1 MDPNEQNLRPSFTNP
16 FNITGLPAITL
27 PCGFTKDNLPV
38 GLQLA
43 AHLLKKV
50 LCYASPTPSSG
61 QRSGIL
67 ADQSFRSAEIEW
79 LLLLSA
85 FEDLK
90 IHLGQCWLHGFCG
103 RHFSLNGRIESLAS
117 FVSQS
122 ENFLLVEVFQVS
134 IFHDYFSINN
144 DGVYGTAVLTEY

>member
-1 MDPNEQNLRPSFTNP
+1 MSRTCARA
-16 FNITGLPAITL
+16 LPIHL
-27 PCGFTKDNLPV
+27 ISPDCRRFPY
-38 GLQLA
+38 LA
-43 AHLLKKV
+43 ALQRITYQSGCRLRRHLLKKV
-50 LCYASPTPSSG
+50 LCYASPTPTSG

-103 RHFSLNGRIESLAS
+103 RHFSLNARIESLAS

-122 ENFLLVEVFQVS
+122 ENFLLVELF
-134 IFHDYFSINN
+134 
-144 DGVYGTAVLTEY
+144 